1 MSEIS
6 YDVAVVGAGMFGSAA
21 ARYLSAAGLQT
32 LVIGPAE
39 PENWQARDG
48 VFASHY
54 DEARITRVVDPDPLW
69 GELAVRS
76 IEQYPLI
83 EEQSGIRFH
92 YPVGC
97 LRVED
102 LQDDG
107 SSAQQAS
114 IAGGKALGGVFE
126 VLSGSETA
134 QRFPGLHFPKH
145 VDAVW
150 EQGAAGY
157 INPRRLVAAQL
168 DIAQKQGA
176 MLVRQSVQDI
186 VPHSETIEVTTRE
199 GETFHAGRVL
209 VTAGAYT
216 KFLLGGAQPE
226 WVAHL
231 VQVLLVEVEEPWPDL
246 PCVIYC
252 PQGHPLLDHVYLL
265 PPVPYP
271 DGKKYLKIGGF
282 AHQPRLA
289 HDGATVRDWFA
300 REPDDGE
307 TAAIR
312 QMLQQLLPDLEI
324 RSSLAKPCVW
334 TFAPQTRPLV
344 KVVENIDAKGRIV
357 MATGDCGRAAKSSD
371 AIGKWGAEVLMGHS
385 LP

>member
-21 ARYLSAAGLQT
+21 ARYLSAAGFHT

-39 PENWQARDG
+39 PENWQIHDG

-54 DEARITRVVDPDPLW
+54 DEARITRVVDPAPLW

-83 EEQSGIRFH
+83 EVQSGIRFH

-134 QRFPGLHFPKH
+134 QRFPGLHFPQT

-168 DIAQKQGA
+168 GIAQRQGA
-176 MLVRQSVQDI
+176 TLVRQTVRDI
-186 VPHSETIEVTTRE
+186 VSHLETIEITTRE
-199 GETFHAGRVL
+199 GETFHADRVL

-216 KFLLGGAQPE
+216 KFLLGGAQQE

-265 PPVPYP
+265 PPVSYP

-289 HDGATVRDWFA
+289 HDGATVRDWFTS
-300 REPDDGE
+300 EPDDVE
-307 TAAIR
+307 TAATR
-312 QMLQQLLPDLEI
+312 QMLQELLPDLKT

-344 KVVENIDAKGRIV
+344 KAVENIDAKGRIV

-371 AIGKWGAEVLMGHS
+371 AIGKWGAEVLMSRS

>member
-1 MSEIS
+1 MSEIC
-6 YDVAVVGAGMFGSAA
+6 YDAAVVGAGMFGSAA

-39 PENWQARDG
+39 PENRQARDG

-69 GELAVRS
+69 GELAIRS
-76 IEQYPLI
+76 IEQYSHI

-126 VLSGSETA
+126 VLTGSETA

-145 VDAVW
+145 VDAIW

-168 DIAQKQGA
+168 GIAQKQGA
-176 MLVRQSVQDI
+176 TLVRQTVQNI
-186 VPHSETIEVTTRE
+186 VPHAQTVKITTRE
-199 GETFHAGRVL
+199 GEAFHASKVL

-216 KFLLGGAQPE
+216 KFLLGGTQPE

-231 VQVLLVEVEEPWPDL
+231 VQVLLVEVEEPWPGL
-246 PCVIYC
+246 PSVIYC

-265 PPVPYP
+265 PPIQYP
-271 DGKKYLKIGGF
+271 DGKWYLKAGGF

-289 HDGATVRDWFA
+289 HDSATVRDWFA
-300 REPDDGE
+300 RDPDDAQS
-307 TAAIR
+307 AAIR
-312 QMLQQLLPDLEI
+312 QVLCELLPGLKI
-324 RSSLAKPCVW
+324 LSSHTKPCVW

-344 KVVENIDAKGRIV
+344 KVADNADSQGRIV

-371 AIGKWGAEVLMGHS
+371 AIGKWGAELLMGRL